1 MNQYLKAMRNG
12 FNFHDRASR
21 KEYWLFLLI
30 TYVVSVITLVLD
42 MEFDFADGEAL
53 VLTGILC
60 LVHII
65 PALAVSVRRLHDV
78 DKSGWWLLI
87 GFTGIGAIILLV
99 FFCLGSTKG
108 QNHYGPAPDGTG
120 HDTGHNSPNNANQAL
135 GQPEGPHS
143 RPTQPQ
149 AVQGAQPDPLAQ
161 LEKLKVLHD
170 SGTLDDAEFAQMKTY
185 LLSKAE

>member
-30 TYVVSVITLVLD
+30 TYVFSVVTAFLD

-53 VLTGILC
+53 VLTGILY
-60 LVHII
+60 LVHLI
-65 PALAVSVRRLHDV
+65 PLLAVSVRRLHDV

-87 GFTGIGAIILLV
+87 GFTGIGAVLLLV

-108 QNHYGPAPDGTG
+108 QNHYGPAPSGTG
-120 HDTGHNSPNNANQAL
+120 HDLGHSGPDSAFEAQR
-135 GQPEGPHS
+135 QPKGPHS
-143 RPTQPQ
+143 PPARPESALHAPTD
-149 AVQGAQPDPLAQ
+149 ALAQ
-161 LEKLKVLHD
+161 LEKLKALHD
-170 SGTLDDAEFAQMKTY
+170 SGTLNDAEFAQMKAD
-185 LLSKAE
+185 LLGKAG